1 MAIRRGTTP
10 TLTITAEGIDLIGK
24 SLYITIAQ
32 ANNGQLTKIF
42 PNEDGSVWLET
53 VGDDTI
59 INVYLSQHDTLAF
72 HPGRAELQIR
82 WIEEDGTAHASDI
95 KNITLTKT
103 LLEGVIKYVE

>member
-24 SLYITIAQ
+24 AIYITIAQ
-32 ANNGQLTKIF
+32 SNNGQLTKVF
-42 PNEDGSVWLET
+42 PNEDGSVWLESKYDGT
-53 VGDDTI
+53 D
-59 INVYLSQHDTLAF
+59 INVYLSQHDTLKF
-72 HPGRAELQIR
+72 HPGRAEVQIR

-103 LLEGVIKYVE
+103 LLEGVIQYVE

>member
-24 SLYITIAQ
+24 TVYVTIDQ
-32 ANNGQLTKIF
+32 AGHGQLTKLF
-42 PNEDGSVWLET
+42 PNNDGSIWLESEGSNT
-53 VGDDTI
+53 LI
-59 INVYLSQHDTLAF
+59 HVYLSQHDTMAF
-72 HPGRAELQIR
+72 KPGKAQIQIR

-95 KNITLTKT
+95 CTIMLTKT